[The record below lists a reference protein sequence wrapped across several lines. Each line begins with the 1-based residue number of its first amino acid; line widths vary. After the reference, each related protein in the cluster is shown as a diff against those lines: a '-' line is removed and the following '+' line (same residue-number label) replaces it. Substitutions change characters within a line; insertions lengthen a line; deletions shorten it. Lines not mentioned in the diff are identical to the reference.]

1 MIPAN
6 ITTLTAITESTVN
19 NPSSI
24 METTVIDLLSRPLSL
39 ISITFLV
46 YWGSGWVQKKSGVSW
61 LSPMLVTIIVLIAL
75 LKLTGISFEK
85 YYESGHLIEFWLKP
99 AIVALGLPLFNE
111 MKHIKSQFLTL
122 FLTELAGCIVG
133 IVTVVF
139 IARWLGA
146 SPEVVRSL
154 APKSVSTPI
163 AIEISSQIGGIPA
176 LTSAIV
182 VVVGMI
188 GAAAGLKMMQWGHVH
203 GAVSQSLSMG
213 TAAHVM
219 GTNRIGELSDRYGAY
234 ATLGLILNG
243 VLTAFLAGPIVDLI
257 L

>member
-1 MIPAN
+1 MVETLIEHISSPMAL
-6 ITTLTAITESTVN
+6 IT
-19 NPSSI
+19 
-24 METTVIDLLSRPLSL
+24 
-39 ISITFLV
+39 ITFLI
-46 YWGSGWVQKKSGVSW
+46 YWGAGWVQKRSGISW
-61 LSPMLVTIIVLIAL
+61 LSPMLVTIVAIIML
-75 LKLTGISFEK
+75 LKATGISYEK

-111 MKHIKSQFLTL
+111 LKHIRSQFLTL
-122 FLTELAGCIVG
+122 FITELVGCVIG
-133 IVTVVF
+133 IVTVVL

-146 SPEVVRSL
+146 SPEVIRSL

-163 AIEISSQIGGIPA
+163 AIEISRQIGGIPA

-188 GAAAGLKMMQWGHVH
+188 GAAAGLKCMHWGHVRH
-203 GAVSQSLSMG
+203 AVSQSLSMG

-219 GTNRIGELSDRYGAY
+219 GTNRISELSDRYGAY

-243 VLTAFLAGPIVDLI
+243 VLTAVFSGPIVEII
-257 L
+257 LG